1 MKILFNTYYH
11 AFQNPGGGE
20 VVLLK
25 TKEALLKL
33 GVQVDLFDP
42 WKHKLKNYDLIH
54 NFATLNYRDW
64 DGFKAYCP
72 KLVVTPVMWPDDS
85 IATCLKEK
93 LKAQIK
99 DMCGMSSSEVN
110 FWNALQR
117 VDHFF
122 PTTNQE
128 SERIQKRFG
137 ISEKKFTTIY
147 NGVGSPD
154 ESRSENYFYE
164 KYKLKD
170 YYLFVGRIS
179 PLKNVHLIIESVIK
193 TGQKIVIIG
202 QSDIVDK
209 KYHEDLIEKY
219 KKNELVYFLGPL
231 VQDSKELN
239 DAYYASKAVVV
250 ASHFETCSLVGL
262 EAGIRGVPV
271 IMTNQG
277 ATHEVYGNFVE
288 YINPNEPDNIT
299 KSLEI
304 NWSLEKKEALKQHI
318 KNNYQWENIAKRL
331 VSQYEEIIK
340 N

>member
-25 TKEALLKL
+25 TKEALLKRD
-33 GVQVDLFDP
+33 VQVDLFNP
-42 WKHKLKNYDLIH
+42 WTHKLKNYDLIH
-54 NFATLNYRDW
+54 NFATLNFRDW

-137 ISEKKFTTIY
+137 ISEKKLTTIY
-147 NGVGSPD
+147 NGVSSPD
-154 ESRSENYFYE
+154 ESQSENCFYE
-164 KYKLKD
+164 KYKLKEFFL
-170 YYLFVGRIS
+170 YVGRIS
-179 PLKNVHLIIESVIK
+179 PLKNVHLIIDSVIK
-193 TGQKIVIIG
+193 TGEKIVIIG

-231 VQDSKELN
+231 PQDSKELN

-262 EAGIRGVPV
+262 EAGIRGIPV

-277 ATHEVYGNFVE
+277 ATHEVYGNFVD
-288 YINPNEPDNIT
+288 YINPNEPDNLT

-304 NWSLEKKEALKQHI
+304 KWSLEKREALKQHI
-318 KNNYQWENIAKRL
+318 KNNYQWDSIAKRL